1 MAAKAAYQVPPLRRK
16 EGPLRFKTQPWGH
29 QREEFMRYRSAK
41 ARARFWTMRTGKT
54 KVTLDE
60 AAFMYHVGLI
70 SAVIVIAPNTVHENW
85 VLKEFP
91 THCAVPYEALIYK
104 AAKAKQKGVLARFQ
118 HLCLNR
124 DDLKVLSVPSSA
136 LRTETA
142 KQFLL
147 TFINRHGGKVLVI
160 FDEAHDF
167 KKPGSKRTITARG
180 VALKCEFRR
189 LLTGTPIHGNPMNA
203 YSEFEL
209 LEKGALGFTSYEEFK
224 AYFGLWE
231 ARKTR
236 AGRSY
241 IQFLG
246 PQNEEEL
253 TRRMEKFTTVL
264 RREDVPGLM
273 RPLNIERLFE
283 LTDKQRKVYDALE
296 ENPVLDGEVLDGGVY
311 FQKLQQ
317 IGSGFLITKTNGL
330 VELVEPEENPRF
342 NLIMNEV
349 QKAEGKV
356 IVWLQYHYEFDV
368 MRKLLTDA
376 DIGFSEVHGKSG
388 GNHIQT
394 IYEFVRSNSK
404 KVIFGHALSG
414 GVGGDLSVCN
424 TILWGSHTFDL
435 IQRDQASERGSQIG
449 KLPVDL
455 IDIIGL
461 NTIDSYIL
469 NALNNK
475 LNIADVIAATG
486 LVELKRLLKESYV

>member
-1 MAAKAAYQVPPLRRK
+1 M
-16 EGPLRFKTQPWGH
+16 RFRT
-29 QREEFMRYRSAK
+29 SK

-60 AAFMYHVGLI
+60 AAFLYHIGEI
-70 SAVIVIAPNTVHENW
+70 TGVIIIAPNTVHENW
-85 VLKEFP
+85 VLKELP
-91 THCAVPYEALIYK
+91 THMAVPYEAMVYR
-104 AAKAKQKGVLARFQ
+104 AVKAKQKGVIAKFQ
-118 HLCLNR
+118 GICLNR
-124 DDLKVLSVPSSA
+124 DNLKIISVNSTA

-142 KQFLL
+142 KQYLVTFLSKHKGRVL
-147 TFINRHGGKVLVI
+147 TI

-167 KKPGSKRTITARG
+167 KKPGSKRTVTARG
-180 VALKCEFRR
+180 VAGKSLYRR

-209 LEKGALGFTSYEEFK
+209 LEKGALGFTNYEEFK
-224 AYFGLWE
+224 NYFGLWK
-231 ARKTR
+231 ATKTR
-236 AGRSY
+236 AGRPY

-273 RPLNIERLFE
+273 RPLNIERVFE
-283 LTDKQRKVYDALE
+283 LTDKQRKVYDAIV
-296 ENPVLDGEVLDGGVY
+296 ENPVLDGEVLDGGVF

-317 IGSGFLITKTNGL
+317 IGSGYLNTKTHGL
-330 VELVEPEENPRF
+330 VELVPRDDNPRF

-356 IVWLQYHYEFDV
+356 IVWVQTHYEMD
-368 MRKLLTDA
+368 LLRELLEAAT
-376 DIGFSEVHGKSG
+376 IGFSEVHGRSKGS
-388 GNHIQT
+388 HIQN
-394 IYEFVRSNSK
+394 IYEFGRSDSK

-414 GVGGDLSVCN
+414 GVGGDLSFCN

-435 IQRDQASERGSQIG
+435 IQRDQASERGTQIG

-455 IDIIGL
+455 LDIIGL
-461 NTIDSYIL
+461 NTVDSYIL
-469 NALNNK
+469 NALSNK
-475 LNIADVIAATG
+475 INIADRIAATG
-486 LVELKRLLKESYV
+486 LVDLKRELLESYV